1 MKTLILFVFTF
12 SYCFGFGQSNP
23 SQNLTEY
30 DQKII
35 LKSIP
40 TCIGEVSTFPKD
52 SARAVSNDM
61 NSDTLRFL
69 NAQVGYIQHCS
80 CSYIAQ
86 NGKYLQILLEINDDL
101 TFNQTL
107 HQAKRQFGDP
117 EKIIAGD
124 MEIYKWK
131 YTQLNKIL
139 VNVEI
144 KYFTNK
150 ASGTL
155 ILTKSD

>member
-1 MKTLILFVFTF
+1 MKTLILFVFIF
-12 SYCFGFGQSNP
+12 SYCFGFGQSNS

-52 SARAVSNDM
+52 STRAASRDINA
-61 NSDTLRFL
+61 DTLRFL
-69 NAQVGYIQHCS
+69 NAQVGYIQHCH
-80 CSYIAQ
+80 CNYIAK

-117 EKIIAGD
+117 EKTVTGD

-131 YTQLNKIL
+131 YTQLNKI
-139 VNVEI
+139 VVDVEI
-144 KYFTNK
+144 KYFMNK
-150 ASGTL
+150 GSGTL
-155 ILTKSD
+155 VLK